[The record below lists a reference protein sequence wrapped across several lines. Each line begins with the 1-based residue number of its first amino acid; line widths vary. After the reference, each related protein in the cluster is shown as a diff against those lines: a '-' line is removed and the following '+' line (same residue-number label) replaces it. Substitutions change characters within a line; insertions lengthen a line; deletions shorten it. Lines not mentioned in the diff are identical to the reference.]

1 MIVLAIIWWVAS
13 SDYNEWISV
22 RNWGWGQFIESN
34 TTRVAL
40 PHILFTDSNLKSWI
54 QLIVVL
60 QLLHN
65 LYMYQKQHSST
76 NLNPFCI
83 EMELGIGT
91 LRLRGWEEHGFGL
104 SGPLATH
111 RQLRIRIYSQPKDG
125 DHKEMCVL
133 ERIRKKRGIRERER
147 EDTRGSGA
155 TSFQEEV
162 SISQA
167 IKRIINVSD

>member
-1 MIVLAIIWWVAS
+1 
-13 SDYNEWISV
+13 
-22 RNWGWGQFIESN
+22 
-34 TTRVAL
+34 
-40 PHILFTDSNLKSWI
+40 
-54 QLIVVL
+54 
-60 QLLHN
+60 
-65 LYMYQKQHSST
+65 
-76 NLNPFCI
+76 
-83 EMELGIGT
+83 MELGIGT